1 MLEDVHDR
9 ISAQVFYNSAKAR
22 RSLLGRLHYCV
33 ACPGWNKV
41 TNHRV
46 VYSRWETTSC
56 FGFSC
61 PSGRQ
66 LDTFDTDIIV
76 DLSAH
81 QTLLQVCRGEGDIIV
96 HRLDGDVSDKSP
108 TFVLSDVPNLFD
120 IFQKLTFDLAQ
131 VNLKGLAKKGLGRM
145 MGAVVWDMPA
155 GNSDE
160 GPAIKRMDHS
170 QVCACICRV
179 EKNCLDALHWEI
191 CL

>member
-1 MLEDVHDR
+1 M
-9 ISAQVFYNSAKAR
+9 
-22 RSLLGRLHYCV
+22 G
-33 ACPGWNKV
+33 
-41 TNHRV
+41 
-46 VYSRWETTSC
+46 
-56 FGFSC
+56 
-61 PSGRQ
+61 
-66 LDTFDTDIIV
+66 
-76 DLSAH
+76 
-81 QTLLQVCRGEGDIIV
+81 VCRGEGDIIV

-170 QVCACICRV
+170 QEVIYYDSMGIKRTYLVSAASLSLFPPLRLSLPLPVSLVCVCVCV
-179 EKNCLDALHWEI
+179 CV
-191 CL
+191 